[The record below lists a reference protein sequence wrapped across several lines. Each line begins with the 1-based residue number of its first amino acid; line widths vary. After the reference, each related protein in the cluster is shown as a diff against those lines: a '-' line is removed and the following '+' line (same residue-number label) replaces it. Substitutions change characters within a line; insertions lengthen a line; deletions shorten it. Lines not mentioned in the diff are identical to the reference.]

1 MKKLLTLGLSVLLTT
16 ATMTAQ
22 TKLRAEFATPH
33 SDLKLRSENIDEVL
47 KAMTLEEKAK
57 LLVPTW

>member
-22 TKLRAEFATPH
+22 TKLRA
-33 SDLKLRSENIDEVL
+33 DNIDEVL

-57 LLVPTW
+57 LLVGGANNFSVLVP